1 MKAGRVGGLVA
12 AMTAFGASSAFG
24 QVFKAIHPSKWG
36 QALLWSGMKIV
47 KIITIGVMGLIV
59 IVALAGVYKFN
70 YLSGR
75 PGYDVEGNRLE
86 VAE

>member
-36 QALLWSGMKIV
+36 QALL
-47 KIITIGVMGLIV
+47 
-59 IVALAGVYKFN
+59 
-70 YLSGR
+70 
-75 PGYDVEGNRLE
+75 
-86 VAE
+86 